1 MSRVTLDPKCRNLS
15 HVTRHKGLC
24 RNQKNGSKITKISII
39 FFEPNLRGFSIENLP
54 IYGNER
60 QSLLLWTIKR
70 DLQLRLSH
78 WRSSHAGCRI
88 EMPKILGCHASQGR
102 MPKPKFQTGC
112 HASHRVPNCSKWDS
126 ISSVAAE
133 VKYFAHFIRCG
144 RRSD

>member
-1 MSRVTLDPKCRNLS
+1 MPFRTLRHVSRHTRPQMPKFEPCHASQR
-15 HVTRHKGLC
+15 VVPKP
-24 RNQKNGSKITKISII
+24 KNGSKIAKISII

-70 DLQLRLSH
+70 NLQLRLSH

-126 ISSVAAE
+126 RPLHSM
-133 VKYFAHFIRCG
+133 FTT
-144 RRSD
+144 